1 MNSKRFFTLLI
12 GIMVF
17 IGISALEPH
26 SVAAA
31 QRDTIIHGIADVVP
45 GLFNPLLATKTTDE
59 DINLLMFPGLF
70 KIAPD
75 STLVPYLAESCDI
88 SNDGKTFT
96 FYLNKNAVWHDGK
109 KVTAG
114 DVAFSFSSILAPG
127 YTGTGYGRFKGIL
140 GAEEYHAG
148 KTKHVE
154 GIRVIDDYVIE
165 VRFNAPSSPGFTN
178 MAKVGIIPKHIWSS
192 YEPSTWE
199 KQTQLLNHPIGCG
212 PYKMTEYVEGQYI
225 VLEAFDDFFE
235 GKPKTPKLVV
245 KITTPDSILAEFRNG
260 TIDIVSVRD
269 LTRADLDTLTGQLGF
284 KTVSFANNVYRYVG
298 INMRKDVF
306 KSLELRQ
313 ALSYAIDRPLII
325 KAILEE
331 RGVLINVPYLPSGWA
346 APNENSLNQYA
357 YNPEKAISLLK
368 KAGYEDRD
376 GDGIAEDEDGN
387 KLQFTYKIPV
397 DSKISEQVAVFLQE
411 SWRAIGVDVKILSY
425 DYRTV
430 AQQCVMD
437 HDFDLY
443 TLNCQFSLDPN
454 LLPWWHSSA
463 IHDEPG
469 VGSYNF
475 GAFRSARVDELIDLD
490 IAERDQ
496 HKRIAYNHEIAQIIN
511 AEAPMVFLYVQN
523 NEMAYHP
530 GLKGYQPSTF
540 NIFYNVKNWF
550 IEE

>member
-199 KQTQLLNHPIGCG
+199 KQTQL
-212 PYKMTEYVEGQYI
+212 
-225 VLEAFDDFFE
+225 
-235 GKPKTPKLVV
+235 
-245 KITTPDSILAEFRNG
+245 
-260 TIDIVSVRD
+260 
-269 LTRADLDTLTGQLGF
+269 
-284 KTVSFANNVYRYVG
+284 
-298 INMRKDVF
+298 
-306 KSLELRQ
+306 
-313 ALSYAIDRPLII
+313 
-325 KAILEE
+325 
-331 RGVLINVPYLPSGWA
+331 
-346 APNENSLNQYA
+346 
-357 YNPEKAISLLK
+357 
-368 KAGYEDRD
+368 
-376 GDGIAEDEDGN
+376 
-387 KLQFTYKIPV
+387 
-397 DSKISEQVAVFLQE
+397 
-411 SWRAIGVDVKILSY
+411 
-425 DYRTV
+425 
-430 AQQCVMD
+430 
-437 HDFDLY
+437 
-443 TLNCQFSLDPN
+443 
-454 LLPWWHSSA
+454 
-463 IHDEPG
+463 
-469 VGSYNF
+469 
-475 GAFRSARVDELIDLD
+475 
-490 IAERDQ
+490 
-496 HKRIAYNHEIAQIIN
+496 
-511 AEAPMVFLYVQN
+511 
-523 NEMAYHP
+523 
-530 GLKGYQPSTF
+530 
-540 NIFYNVKNWF
+540 
-550 IEE
+550 